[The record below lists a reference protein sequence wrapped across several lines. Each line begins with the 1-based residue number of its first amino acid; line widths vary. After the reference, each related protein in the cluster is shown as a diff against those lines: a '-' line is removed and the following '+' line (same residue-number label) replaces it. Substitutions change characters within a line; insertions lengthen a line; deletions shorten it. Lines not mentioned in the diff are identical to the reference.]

1 MEFFVLLNVLMYV
14 ITFQQ
19 TISQATA
26 AKYPRTVLH
35 SSGST
40 TVIPVGQVGRMLQG
54 QTHTSVQ
61 SIKVVD

>member
-1 MEFFVLLNVLMYV
+1 MPLSVLMYL

-40 TVIPVGQVGRMLQG
+40 TARPAGQAGRVLQG
-54 QTHTSVQ
+54 QTHASVQ